1 MKDTKTRGS
10 LLCIRPDA
18 TYIVREADEDLLSQT
33 HELLQDYFEIVRAQ
47 RTACEGIRRALP
59 DEWQHVILL
68 VPDSGLL
75 NNLPFNLTATWLVGY
90 PQLLAGSAIVMMEGL
105 NEDGEPDCLPLKGYQ
120 QRAIRTILQSVGC
133 RWVPLEEEKD
143 YE

>member
-18 TYIVREADEDLLSQT
+18 TYTVREADEDLLSQT

-47 RTACEGIRRALP
+47 QTACEGLRRVLP

-68 VPDSGLL
+68 VPECGLI
-75 NNLPFNLTATWLVGY
+75 NNLPFNLAATWLIGY
-90 PQLLAGSAIVMMEGL
+90 PQVLAGSAIVMMEGL
-105 NEDGEPDCLPLKGYQ
+105 NEDGEPDCLPLTLHQLLMIKKVLFGAGV
-120 QRAIRTILQSVGC
+120 RDVHAEERTV
-133 RWVPLEEEKD
+133 
-143 YE
+143 